1 MPDRCPSPASLES
14 FALRGESGSGVA
26 EHVERC
32 RACREYVEDARENE
46 AFLGRAAPALAGAT
60 PAPPTPLDRNAVEG
74 FVLVEEISRG
84 GQGVVYRAVQAAT
97 KRPAAVKML
106 LAGAFATERQRRR
119 FDREVEVAARLRHPN
134 VVSVFESGETADGSR
149 YVAMEFVE
157 GLPLDRYLR
166 ERTPAPGR
174 ERTAAVLRLF
184 VQIASGVAAAH
195 AAGVIHRD
203 LKPSNIMVDADGVPR
218 VLDFGLA
225 RPIDDRPDTTHTHEF
240 AGTPAYAAPEQ
251 FAGDGSAI
259 GTATDVYSLG
269 VLLYSAL
276 TGRHPYPRDG
286 SLADLSRHAT
296 TTDPPPPSRF
306 VPRLAS
312 DAETIVLTCLAKDPQ
327 RRYRSAGSL
336 AADIGDYL
344 AGLPIS
350 ARRDST
356 MYVLRRLAMRHQG
369 TATAALVVMLTIVG
383 AIVGLALLAS
393 DLDRERRS
401 ALDALRDGR
410 IHRARLMSAAGEL
423 DQAEELLWREAVL
436 ADVRAHDPNF
446 GVEHDATRRRV
457 AWGLIEYYSRV
468 PRAMRVRLGATADR
482 VEIAADGTEIGARDM
497 HGASAL
503 WSRDGRLLR
512 STPPL
517 RTLPPSSTH
526 TFHFSRD
533 EDRHMRYAEG
543 LLTVLDPRTGE
554 RLAGPVAIEPPPRQF
569 WMTADG
575 NHVVVWEAD
584 RSVRVLDGHT
594 LDERGVLLGPEA
606 MAFSMRLF
614 DEYGMLAVV
623 CVAPPTACVRSW
635 RLDTLHESPLRAT
648 APSAPIGLDAAS
660 NSFKLLAPPAVS
672 PDAMW
677 HAAGSG
683 GGILVW
689 HSDHPDHPA
698 LLEGHAASISQL
710 TFSAD
715 ASCLVSVS
723 NDGVTCVWSLPSR
736 NLLHRWANGSRG
748 IATDIRTDLGLL
760 AVGDALGFITLYE
773 LGDRPWLHAV
783 PAPPMGVMALAASP
797 DARTYAWGGQ
807 SGSIAIHDA
816 ASNRTLHQID
826 AHRALVTGLCFSPD
840 GATLYSG
847 STDGAVHAWN
857 AATGTLTRTI
867 MEGLPAVWTV
877 AASPDGRSLAAGGL
891 GGFVCAWD
899 TTAWEA
905 RPFMG
910 IESIRVP
917 NLAYSPDG
925 SLLAA
930 VSAHP
935 EVQPCV
941 WNARTGDLLFRLHGH
956 TREVR
961 ALAFS
966 PDGATIATGSDD
978 LTIRIWDAH
987 TGSLLRTITGLA
999 RDPFELAFDPTGRIL
1014 YCVGRGP
1021 ALGVYD
1027 PIAGIELASITVH
1040 EGLVFGLALS
1050 PDGRTLVTGG
1060 EDDFIAFWNLDHLFS
1075 YVRGNAA
1082 RWEEQIA
1089 DEIARAGPRGVT
1101 RSGPSE

>member
-46 AFLGRAAPALAGAT
+46 AFLGRAAPALAGAI

-149 YVAMEFVE
+149 YVAMEFVD

-166 ERTPAPGR
+166 ERAPAPGR

-225 RPIDDRPDTTHTHEF
+225 RPIGDRPDATHTHEF

-286 SLADLSRHAT
+286 SLADLARHAT

-350 ARRDST
+350 ARRDSAI
-356 MYVLRRLAMRHQG
+356 YVLRRLAMRHRG

-401 ALDALRDGR
+401 ALDALRDSR

-423 DQAEELLWREAVL
+423 DQAEESLWREALL
-436 ADVRAHDPNF
+436 AGVRAHDPNF
-446 GVEHDATRRRV
+446 GVEHDATQRRV
-457 AWGLIEYYSRV
+457 SWALIEYYSRV
-468 PRAMRVRLGATADR
+468 PRAMRVRLGAPIDR
-482 VEIAADGTEIGARDM
+482 MEASDDGSTI
-497 HGASAL
+497 HGAAV
-503 WSRDGRLLR
+503 DGSSGVWTREGMLLR
-512 STPPL
+512 STPALGTLTPGSLPNFRFTRDLSRHAVFSDGAL
-517 RTLPPSSTH
+517 RIMDTRSG
-526 TFHFSRD
+526 
-533 EDRHMRYAEG
+533 A
-543 LLTVLDPRTGE
+543 TV
-554 RLAGPVAIEPPPRQF
+554 AGPVAIEPPPRSF
-569 WMTADG
+569 WLTRDG
-575 NHVVVWEAD
+575 VSLIVWDED
-584 RSVRVLDGHT
+584 RSVRVLDGTT
-594 LDERGVLLGPEA
+594 LAERGVLVGPEA
-606 MAFSMRLF
+606 MVHGVRPSG
-614 DEYGMLAVV
+614 EGWAVAAL
-623 CVAPPTACVRSW
+623 CVAPPRALLRFWST
-635 RLDTLHESPLRAT
+635 DTLEELPVSVGVQGHAV
-648 APSAPIGLDAAS
+648 GLDALRD
-660 NSFKLLAPPAVS
+660 SFAPIANPELSADLRWV
-672 PDAMW
+672 
-677 HAAGSG
+677 AAGQG
-683 GGILVW
+683 GGVVLW
-689 HSDHPDHPA
+689 RTDRPDSPTMLQAHQ
-698 LLEGHAASISQL
+698 ASVSTCFI
-710 TFSAD
+710 SAD
-715 ASCLVSVS
+715 STIVVSSS
-723 NDGVTCVWSLPSR
+723 NDGDTCVWSLPGGDLLQRWSNASR
-736 NLLHRWANGSRG
+736 ALCTSVRG
-748 IATDIRTDLGLL
+748 DLGLV
-760 AVGDALGFITLYE
+760 AIGDIRGFITLYE
-773 LGDRPWLHAV
+773 LGEIPWLRTV
-783 PAPPMGVMALAASP
+783 PAPPLGIMALAAGP
-797 DARTYAWGGQ
+797 DGQSFAWGGEDGVITLFDARAR
-807 SGSIAIHDA
+807 SAAHEFHAHGSLIA
-816 ASNRTLHQID
+816 
-826 AHRALVTGLCFSPD
+826 GLCYSPD
-840 GATLYSG
+840 GGVLYSA
-847 STDGAVHAWN
+847 STDGSVRAWN
-857 AATGTLTRTI
+857 AATGSPERTI
-867 MEGLPAVWTV
+867 AEGRSAFWSIDASRDGRFV
-877 AASPDGRSLAAGGL
+877 AASGIGGIVHLWDTATWTERTMEDIRSVRVANVAFSPDGR
-891 GGFVCAWD
+891 
-899 TTAWEA
+899 T
-905 RPFMG
+905 
-910 IESIRVP
+910 I
-917 NLAYSPDG
+917 
-925 SLLAA
+925 AA
-930 VSAHP
+930 VSAHTDTP
-935 EVQPCV
+935 PCV
-941 WNARTGDLLFRLHGH
+941 WDAQSGALLFRLVGH

-966 PDGATIATGSDD
+966 PDGRTIATGSDD
-978 LTIRIWDAH
+978 RTIRLWDAR
-987 TGSLLRTITGLA
+987 TGRLVRTIAGLA
-999 RDPFELAFDPTGRIL
+999 RDPFELAFDPSGRIL

-1027 PIAGIELASITVH
+1027 PVEGIELASITVH
-1040 EGLVFGLALS
+1040 ERLVFGLAVS
-1050 PDGRTLVTGG
+1050 DDGKTLVTGG
-1060 EDDFIAFWNLDHLFS
+1060 EDDSIAFWDMDHLFS

-1089 DEIARAGPRGVT
+1089 DEIARAGLRGVT
-1101 RSGPSE
+1101 RSGPRE